1 MKRMLQLLGLLQLVL
16 VIGLAVRVVSV
27 LTTPL
32 PEFGDIP
39 ELPAPRSL
47 PPPKP
52 MPKASETVTNAI
64 VEHDLFDEQRGQGV
78 TIDPGD
84 VVVDAAP
91 VPPPAT
97 VKLMGVI
104 MLGPEPKAIL
114 LDTNLKP
121 DQQSVS
127 KGDMF
132 GEYEIGEIAADHLM
146 LLGGGGQQFQIP
158 LRVEAAGAG
167 GAPVVAAPHP
177 APPPGAGAAR
187 PATAARPVTPRPPN
201 AHGANQPDQQQKAM
215 SARER
220 AQAIA
225 QKNVEM
231 RKANAQKNAPEGE
244 GGGQNEANAPDPVQ
258 ARLEALKQLRE
269 AAKRH

>member
-1 MKRMLQLLGLLQLVL
+1 MKRMLQALGLLQLVL
-16 VIGLAVRVVSV
+16 VVALAIRVVSV

-78 TIDPGD
+78 SIDPGD
-84 VVVDAAP
+84 VIVDAAP

-104 MLGPEPKAIL
+104 LLGSEPKAIL

-121 DQQSVS
+121 EQQSVS

-132 GEYEIGEIAADHLM
+132 GEYEIGEISAQGLM

-158 LRVEAAGAG
+158 LRVEAAGAAAG
-167 GAPVVAAPHP
+167 PVVAGGRP
-177 APPPGAGAAR
+177 AQPAAAGAGAAR
-187 PATAARPVTPRPPN
+187 PATAARPVTPRPPGAAN
-201 AHGANQPDQQQKAM
+201 ATDPQKTM

-231 RKANAQKNAPEGE
+231 RKAGQKNAPGGDPGGE
-244 GGGQNEANAPDPVQ
+244 NEANAPDPVQ